1 MKVFTFIL
9 LLSVY
14 QVSYS
19 QSSYLISG
27 TYTNAEKSKGIYIY
41 EFNSAAGTAKFI
53 SSIYTDNPSY
63 LALDKNSSHVYA
75 VNEVGDGKGAVSSF
89 SFDKKNGSLHLINR
103 QLTNEDDPCY
113 ISIDSS
119 NKWAAVANYSGGSFS
134 LFPIMADGSLG
145 ASVQTIR
152 HSGSGPNRDRQ
163 EKPHV
168 HSTVFSPG
176 NHFLAVT
183 DLGTDKISIYPFN
196 ASKEKPV
203 TEQAVEI
210 NTSPGSGPRHILFNP
225 SKPYAYLIEELSGNV
240 TVYGYT
246 EGKLD
251 SIQSISAHPAG
262 FKGEKGSAAV
272 HFSPDGKYLYAS
284 NRGESNTISIFS
296 IDNLSGKL
304 TSIGFQST
312 GGDHPRDFTIDPSG
326 KFLLV
331 GNMKSG
337 YISIFAR
344 NPHSGLLKDTR
355 RKINITEP
363 THLLF
368 TRIR

>member
-1 MKVFTFIL
+1 MKQHMKVFTFLL

-63 LALDKNSSHVYA
+63 LALDKNNSHVYA

-134 LFPIMADGSLG
+134 LFPVMADGSLG

-152 HSGSGPNRDRQ
+152 HSGSGP
-163 EKPHV
+163 
-168 HSTVFSPG
+168 
-176 NHFLAVT
+176 
-183 DLGTDKISIYPFN
+183 
-196 ASKEKPV
+196 
-203 TEQAVEI
+203 
-210 NTSPGSGPRHILFNP
+210 
-225 SKPYAYLIEELSGNV
+225 
-240 TVYGYT
+240 
-246 EGKLD
+246 GK
-251 SIQSISAHPAG
+251 
-262 FKGEKGSAAV
+262 AACA
-272 HFSPDGKYLYAS
+272 FDG
-284 NRGESNTISIFS
+284 IFS
-296 IDNLSGKL
+296 GQSFPRGNRPGDGQNKPLPIRCLKGK
-304 TSIGFQST
+304 T
-312 GGDHPRDFTIDPSG
+312 GYGASR
-326 KFLLV
+326 
-331 GNMKSG
+331 GNQYFS
-337 YISIFAR
+337 R
-344 NPHSGLLKDTR
+344 
-355 RKINITEP
+355 
-363 THLLF
+363 
-368 TRIR
+368 